1 VPPGVLTEQPG
12 APYNLTPSGR
22 QMTSNGSWDPSD
34 MEQCLNVPG
43 HGLPGR
49 RATAGPGRSGWNLTR
64 VPQLGPEVVRVLQ
77 VVVVGSRHCVERQ
90 EETDR

>member
-1 VPPGVLTEQPG
+1 MFKCFIKTRVFLTSKKENEICSSIVKCYVP
-12 APYNLTPSGR
+12 S
-22 QMTSNGSWDPSD
+22 
-34 MEQCLNVPG
+34 

-49 RATAGPGRSGWNLTR
+49 RASAGPGRSGWNLTR